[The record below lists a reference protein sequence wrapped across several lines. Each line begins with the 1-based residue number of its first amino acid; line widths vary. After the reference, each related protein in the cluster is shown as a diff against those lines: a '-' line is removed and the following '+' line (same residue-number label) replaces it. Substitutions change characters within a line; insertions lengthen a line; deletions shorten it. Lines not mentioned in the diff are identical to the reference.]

1 MPHRW
6 VTSAVG
12 LGPFWR
18 PHPPHSLGW
27 QQAQLK
33 ACSAMLGS
41 FGVHPPFSEP
51 QFPHRSR
58 GGGPGDFLRPFL
70 PHAVEMLI
78 QVKRPPSQLHP
89 VSAPCPQGH
98 RAFGPGTWGMGVAAL
113 TLSMWLPDQRKT
125 NSRAQRGVVSKHHRE
140 GKAPAVSNTQGILPG
155 VVHQIPA
162 CPQKALLVAKASGPW
177 GTRAA
182 PHTTDNSKAPTRLW
196 ENQGTILSPAERM
209 PPV

>member
-1 MPHRW
+1 M
-6 VTSAVG
+6 
-12 LGPFWR
+12 
-18 PHPPHSLGW
+18 
-27 QQAQLK
+27 
-33 ACSAMLGS
+33 
-41 FGVHPPFSEP
+41 
-51 QFPHRSR
+51 
-58 GGGPGDFLRPFL
+58 
-70 PHAVEMLI
+70 I

-98 RAFGPGTWGMGVAAL
+98 GAFGPGTWGMGVAAL

-162 CPQKALLVAKASGPW
+162 CPQRALLVAEASGPW

-182 PHTTDNSKAPTRLW
+182 PHTTDNRRLPPDSGRTREPSFHPLK
-196 ENQGTILSPAERM
+196 GCLLSRPAASCNCCDDA
-209 PPV
+209 V

>member
-51 QFPHRSR
+51 QFPHWSR

-125 NSRAQRGVVSKHHRE
+125 NSRAQRGVVLGRLASCAGSQQAAKGFRTALPHRE
-140 GKAPAVSNTQGILPG
+140 GDGRGQDGYRG
-155 VVHQIPA
+155 RGQ
-162 CPQKALLVAKASGPW
+162 
-177 GTRAA
+177 
-182 PHTTDNSKAPTRLW
+182 
-196 ENQGTILSPAERM
+196 
-209 PPV
+209 